1 MSDRSMKRIGVVTAL
16 AVLAAAAIVSCAGEP
31 KGPAG
36 AVEKMAKAHGGLEAV
51 GRLGSFSA
59 HGFIRDLSD
68 TVVARSNSF
77 DLYRS
82 GNRYKHIVLMAPAG
96 TLAGLIVLTHDGAST
111 VEWTSRGG
119 SRPVAANELA
129 MLPYRFPAVIAWAK
143 AHAASGTIVGGKEK
157 ADREMHIRYAL
168 GDSILTLS
176 IDRRTW
182 LLSGVDLASASDTAA
197 GYGERYDTYMDV
209 DGSPFPARFTG
220 SFRGVRY
227 YEYLLSTVEL
237 RSEMPDS
244 LLRLNAADTAA
255 FARRGVPPAAPK

>member
-1 MSDRSMKRIGVVTAL
+1 MSDRTMKRISVA
-16 AVLAAAAIVSCAGEP
+16 AVLAALAAAAVVSCSGEP
-31 KGPAG
+31 GGPAG
-36 AVEKMAKAHGGLEAV
+36 AVEKMTKAHGGLAAV

-82 GNRYKHIVLMAPAG
+82 GNRYKHVVLMAPAG
-96 TLAGLIVLTHDGAST
+96 TLAGLIVLAHDGAST

-119 SRPVAANELA
+119 SRRVAANELA

-143 AHAASGTIVGGKEK
+143 AHAAAGTIVGGKEK
-157 ADREMHIRYAL
+157 TDREMRIRYAL
-168 GDSILTLS
+168 GDSILTIS
-176 IDRRTW
+176 IDRRNW
-182 LLSGVDLASASDTAA
+182 LLAGVELASSSDTAA
-197 GYGERYDTYMDV
+197 GYGERYDTYMEV
-209 DGSPFPARFTG
+209 DGLPFPARFTG
-220 SFRGVRY
+220 SFRGARY
-227 YEYLLSTVEL
+227 YEYLLSTVQL

-255 FARRGVPPAAPK
+255 FARRGAPPAAPR